1 MPSPIA
7 HSLVGLTIACAP
19 REMRGRLACLAVA
32 LVAANAADLDF
43 LAGFVSGSVNGYH
56 GGPTHSIGAALLFA
70 TAAALVLRKQS
81 GRMGVV
87 FGVALSAYVSH
98 ILLDMACEPF
108 PTRPRLPIFWPLTNE
123 GFLFAW
129 RPLLGIAHGGA
140 GGGPADFF
148 SELLSMAN
156 VKAVALEI
164 ALFAPP
170 LWLAYRRW
178 GMPEW
183 SSRLM
188 SSERKTADG

>member
-7 HSLVGLTIACAP
+7 HSLVGLTIAYAP
-19 REMRGRLACLAVA
+19 QQARGRVACLAVA

-43 LAGFVSGSVNGYH
+43 LAGWASGSVNGFH

-70 TAAALVLRKQS
+70 AAAALLLRKQRRLV
-81 GRMGVV
+81 GAV
-87 FGVALSAYVSH
+87 FGIAFFAYISH

-129 RPLLGIAHGGA
+129 RPLLGIAHGGT

-148 SELLSMAN
+148 SELFSIAN

-170 LWLAYRRW
+170 LWLAWRRW
-178 GMPEW
+178 GTPEW
-183 SSRLM
+183 SLRM
-188 SSERKTADG
+188 RGGERETADG